1 MIITEA
7 IKILTNSYLQDIYKY
22 ELIDLNN
29 NFLWQFLQNEFNNN
43 IDENKAD
50 TSFIQADILACIY
63 IKLNEVRGGGV
74 SSNSSSESLS
84 IGHISYNINNS
95 NGSKTSNVLILA
107 EGKILTYSKNQENNS
122 YLFNVKSLD
131 CGC

>member
-1 MIITEA
+1 MKITEA
-7 IKILTNSYLQDIYKY
+7 IKILTNNYLEDIYKY
-22 ELIDLNN
+22 EIIDLNN
-29 NFLWQFLQNEFNNN
+29 NFLWQYLEDEFNKN

-63 IKLNEVRGGGV
+63 IELNEARGGGV

-84 IGHISYNINNS
+84 IGHISYNINNADS
-95 NGSKTSNVLILA
+95 TNKSNVLLLA
-107 EGKILTYSKNQENNS
+107 EGKILTYSKNPENNS
-122 YLFNVKSLD
+122 YLFNVKSFD